1 MSPPLLCP
9 PVEKADN
16 ENGGPKQ
23 HMSSELKANF
33 ATLKKRKM
41 DEPSAQKVAEETA
54 YLLQSEI
61 QQMRNS
67 VAELEAMLA
76 AREAAEGD
84 EDFDS
89 GDEDDD
95 DDKVDDLPAKNPF
108 PLLLPDVI
116 AIPDS
121 GFVGFDDDDDDFES
135 EAEEEGGK
143 TEG

>member
-1 MSPPLLCP
+1 MGARAGLVGALC
-9 PVEKADN
+9 VS
-16 ENGGPKQ
+16 G
-23 HMSSELKANF
+23 
-33 ATLKKRKM
+33 
-41 DEPSAQKVAEETA
+41 
-54 YLLQSEI
+54 
-61 QQMRNS
+61 
-67 VAELEAMLA
+67 
-76 AREAAEGD
+76 ARPRDGAPIDSLYEEAAEGD

-121 GFVGFDDDDDDFES
+121 GFVGFDDDDDDELES